1 MKKSLIALVALL
13 ALALFVA
20 VPAKTT
26 QAASPGCWS
35 DPEEGPIGTDFGI
48 NCSGF
53 PANTWLWVY
62 AVQPDGAAEAWGS
75 IKTDEGG
82 NVAFGTASKG
92 GNSYALALGAW
103 TVVVEQR
110 GLANAILN
118 EAKASFRITGGTE
131 GVAGAYLW
139 TDVDQVEKEDT
150 FWVYGSGFGANEIVT
165 VWYEF
170 PNGDCSSTTWH
181 LQPVLNYPIVLG
193 LSTEILGDVKTDASG
208 SFAFWMGFNP
218 VTCEGKYRLVARG
231 NSSGWGDETWVT
243 ITGHA
248 VTESAWLDASKDVVA
263 AMMDTQS
270 FTGSGFGANEPIS
283 CWLRS
288 PQNQAL
294 SVTDLQSIKSDSS
307 GAFSFS
313 IWTGSYYPGLA
324 YWSEGALGVYAM
336 TCRGDVSGATGIAE
350 FTVTGGTFDP

>member
-1 MKKSLIALVALL
+1 MKRGLILLVTLL
-13 ALALFVA
+13 ALALLVA

-26 QAASPGCWS
+26 QAASPDCWS
-35 DPEEGPIGTDFGI
+35 DPEEGSIGTDFGI
-48 NCSGF
+48 YCSDF

-62 AVQPDGAAEAWGS
+62 TVQPDGAAEAWGS
-75 IKTDEGG
+75 IKTDESG
-82 NVAFGTASKG
+82 NVAFGAASKY
-92 GNSYALALGAW
+92 GNAAAMALGTW

-110 GLANAILN
+110 GLANAILYQA
-118 EAKASFRITGGTE
+118 EAEFRVTGGTE

-139 TDVDQVEKEDT
+139 TDVDQVEKEDA

-218 VTCEGKYRLVARG
+218 VACEGKYRLVARG

-248 VTESAWLDASKDVVA
+248 VTETAWLVATKDVVA

-270 FTGSGFGANEPIS
+270 FVGTGFGANEPIS

-294 SVTDLQSIKSDSS
+294 SVTDLQSIKSDSG
-307 GAFSFS
+307 GAFSFG
-313 IWTGSYYPGLA
+313 IWTGSFYPGLA